1 MYGMSNELVNAL
13 WKRIDQLART
23 SICPSDDLLELT
35 PFDVPDAASATT
47 HNKRGPAAKVGASA
61 GPCAPLRGVRR
72 DDRGPEAPSSL
83 GSETSSAAPTLADG
97 LQSSSSSCA
106 PRPAQRNAR
115 LDLSDAPENMPN
127 FYGGFDDGCEV
138 SYYGVW
144 FDGNVFEKND
154 FFEELAVH
162 KSRAADACDRADEV
176 PEIVLLNGEPWI
188 MGPSG
193 ASGRVRYR
201 FRLLRGGVTLLIH
214 NNPGERF
221 PGVRARFGYEA
232 LFNRDLYDVNAEI
245 RELLAAIGFDVRKET
260 LSRVDMQVTL
270 ATSFDWVAKAFN
282 EGRIVA
288 RVRQWSRWERNTDDG
303 LTLQSLRGG
312 SALQVAIYDK
322 FRECLDK
329 RQEQKLNDL
338 SPLMENSTDFGLTRI
353 EFRFKREALSYFDLN
368 SVADFTERLP
378 DVVDY
383 VTRRW
388 FRVLNS
394 PKVRGC
400 ENKQETAQE
409 WNWVRYAFESAFCNG
424 QKSSAPLTRDRSKV
438 LERKLIMKQACGCI
452 TSATAFDRETSTM
465 TYDEYKDFVIGL
477 INDEM
482 PELYAGYLKK
492 RADYEVRVLAQS
504 DDLTAELLLNRNGC
518 ATCERIPF

>member
-1 MYGMSNELVNAL
+1 MG
-13 WKRIDQLART
+13 
-23 SICPSDDLLELT
+23 
-35 PFDVPDAASATT
+35 
-47 HNKRGPAAKVGASA
+47 GASA
-61 GPCAPLRGVRR
+61 GPRTPSDGVRR

-97 LQSSSSSCA
+97 LQSSSSTNA
-106 PRPAQRNAR
+106 PRPAQRNA
-115 LDLSDAPENMPN
+115 LPDLSDAPENMPN
-127 FYGGFDDGCEV
+127 FYGGFDGGCEV

-176 PEIVLLNGEPWI
+176 PEIVLLNGQPWI

-232 LFNRDLYDVNAEI
+232 LFNRDLSDVNGEI

-338 SPLMENSTDFGLTRI
+338 SPLMEGATDFGLTRI

-368 SVADFTERLP
+368 SVADFTDRLP

-383 VTRRW
+383 VTQRW

-400 ENKQETAQE
+400 ENKQETSQE
-409 WNWVRYAFESAFCNG
+409 WNWVRYAFESAFCG
-424 QKSSAPLTRDRSKV
+424 GKKSSAPLTRDRSKV

-452 TSATAFDRETSTM
+452 TSATAYDRATAAMS
-465 TYDEYKDFVIGL
+465 YDEYQIFVLEL
-477 INDEM
+477 INDAM
-482 PELYAGYLKK
+482 PELYEGYLKK
-492 RADYEVRVLAQS
+492 RADFEVRVLAQS
-504 DDLTAELLLNRNGC
+504 DDLTAELLLNRNDC
-518 ATCERIPF
+518 PTCESIPF